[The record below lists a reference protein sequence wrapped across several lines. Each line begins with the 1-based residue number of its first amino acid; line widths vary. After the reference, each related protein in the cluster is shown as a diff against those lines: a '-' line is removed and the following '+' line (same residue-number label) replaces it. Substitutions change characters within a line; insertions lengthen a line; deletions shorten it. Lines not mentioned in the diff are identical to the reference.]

1 MILDC
6 TKLTQCYRVLVTKP
20 DLLQVPRG
28 SLLPTQQGLQ
38 ETGRRKKGGR
48 TGGNESQVQPSDPRQ
63 RTDAKVIILNCQDI
77 FMSFAQNWL
86 ERSSIRK
93 LQHT

>member
-1 MILDC
+1 MS
-6 TKLTQCYRVLVTKP
+6 KP

-48 TGGNESQVQPSDPRQ
+48 ISGHESQIQPSDPRK
-63 RTDAKVIILNCQDI
+63 RTDAKMTIFNCQDI
-77 FMSFAQNWL
+77 YEL
-86 ERSSIRK
+86 CPK
-93 LQHT
+93 LVGKVKY